1 MKCFDLWMAN
11 IPAQKNSHV
20 QHGIRP
26 VVIVSNNTVH
36 THSPVVTVVPLTA
49 KLQKYHLPPH
59 VLLQDQ
65 GLERSSLALC
75 EQILSLDK
83 VCMIRRIG
91 YIYKEFDR
99 FAIHHALA
107 IQLGMAA

>member
-1 MKCFDLWMAN
+1 MKCFEIWMAN
-11 IPAQKNSHV
+11 IPAQKDSHV

-26 VVIVSNNTVH
+26 VVVVSNNAAN
-36 THSPVVTVVPLTA
+36 THSPVVTVVPLTTR
-49 KLQKYHLPPH
+49 LQKCHLPTH

-65 GLERSSLALC
+65 GLDRGSLALC

-83 VCMIRRIG
+83 TCLIRRIG

-99 FAIHHALA
+99 FAIRHALA
-107 IQLGMAA
+107 VQLGMAA